1 MRRSDGYAYSSQ
13 PTRNPFRFLLALWR
27 SVRDPSRT
35 DEVAIVEIGFAR
47 SRLGRRFARWEA
59 VLAKL
64 DADPRTAPMARAERR
79 FGPLD
84 LAALSR
90 LPDATLG
97 RVFAEHCSA
106 RGIDPNLI
114 HVPGEDP
121 VDRLLDRL
129 FASHDLWHVATGW
142 GNDETGEVGLG
153 AFYVAQL
160 EAPFFV
166 FLLALLFLNTVFVAP
181 GTLRPRMDAFVAGYR
196 LGRRA
201 EPLLAADWETLFET
215 PLLEVRR
222 RLGLADA
229 EIVGEGIRSAA

>member
-1 MRRSDGYAYSSQ
+1 VRPADGYAYSSRS
-13 PTRNPFRFLLALWR
+13 TRNPFRFLRALWR

-47 SRLGRRFARWEA
+47 SRLGRRFARWEDL
-59 VLAKL
+59 LARL
-64 DADPRTAPMARAERR
+64 DADPRTAPMARSRRR

-84 LAALSR
+84 LAALST
-90 LPDATLG
+90 LPEGSLG
-97 RVFAEHCSA
+97 RIFSEHCRA

-114 HVPGEDP
+114 HVSGEDA

-153 AFYVAQL
+153 AFYIAQL

-166 FLLALLFLNTVFVAP
+166 FLLALIFLNTTFVAP
-181 GTLRPRMDAFVAGYR
+181 ASLRPRMDAFVAGYR

-201 EPLLAADWETLFET
+201 EPFFAADWDTLFEL
-215 PLLEVRR
+215 PLAEVRR
-222 RLGLADA
+222 RLGVADA
-229 EIVGEGIRSAA
+229 EIVGEGILAAA

>member
-1 MRRSDGYAYSSQ
+1 MRRSGGYAYSSQ

-47 SRLGRRFARWEA
+47 SRLGRRFARWEDVVA
-59 VLAKL
+59 RLE
-64 DADPRTAPMARAERR
+64 ADPRTAPRVRAEQR

-90 LPDATLG
+90 LPEGTLG
-97 RVFAEHCSA
+97 RVFAEHCRA
-106 RGIDPNLI
+106 RGIDPNLV
-114 HVPGEDP
+114 HVPGDGP

-153 AFYVAQL
+153 AFYIAQL

-166 FLLALLFLNTVFVAP
+166 FLLALVFLNTVFVAP
-181 GTLRPRMDAFVAGYR
+181 GTLRPRMEAFVAGYR

-201 EPLLAADWETLFET
+201 APLFATDWKALFET
-215 PLLEVRR
+215 PLSDVRR

-229 EIVGEGIRSAA
+229 EIVGEGIPAAA